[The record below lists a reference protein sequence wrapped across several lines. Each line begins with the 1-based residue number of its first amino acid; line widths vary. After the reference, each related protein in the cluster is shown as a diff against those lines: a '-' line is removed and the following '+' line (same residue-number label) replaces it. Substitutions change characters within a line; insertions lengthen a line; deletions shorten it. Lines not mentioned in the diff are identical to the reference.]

1 MTGGAFLGPRL
12 FWRDMRGGRLLVV
25 WLSLAVATATATG
38 IGIGAQRF
46 GDALYGESSEWLG
59 ADARL
64 RSPEAVPAEWLAQA
78 RRLGLA
84 VSRTLRFSSMLFADG
99 ELKLASVKAVED
111 GYPLRGSLVV
121 GTRPF
126 DAGAATEVLPARG
139 EVWLDS
145 RLFQSLGVDVG
156 DTVEIGEAAFRVGA
170 VLVSEPDPAVGFESF
185 SPRALMRLD
194 DVAATGVVKPGARY
208 RWYTLFAGAPPAREA
223 WRAWV
228 SPRLLAGQRLEEV
241 GSNDSRMGEAVAR
254 AERFLLLAGSLA
266 VLLAGLAIAVAA
278 RHYAATHYD
287 QVAVMKSLGAGA
299 PQVRR
304 IYLGGFAVLYVAG
317 VVSGW
322 ALGYGAQE
330 WAVRAFADFFP
341 VALPAPGWR
350 PFAVGA
356 LTAFAALFA
365 FAWPPL
371 WRLAKVA
378 PLRVLRRDV
387 TGGAGAWLEPV
398 LGAGCAYALLWW
410 YSGDALLAGAL
421 VGVGGAVAAALGALA
436 WWSLGKGGA
445 LGAGAGG
452 RVRLAFASLRRDRLL
467 NSVHVLVFG
476 LAIMLV
482 LLLVLLRAGLLEQW
496 RVQLPANAHTH
507 FLVNIGPGEREHLAR
522 RLSEE
527 QFAPAMLHPVTRA
540 RYLGRAPGEEE
551 SDERPPVDDPP
562 EWSFMLSWSQS
573 APDADELTAGRWFAP
588 GERGVSVAA
597 GFAREHDV
605 RVGDVLRFALAE
617 RELTA
622 PVRSLRE
629 VDWGRLEPDFVFV
642 FSPETLADA
651 PHVYMTSLRIAPS
664 RADAIY
670 RVLAEF
676 PTVSVLAV
684 GQFIARAQSIV
695 RRASVAVETMLGLV
709 AAAGALVLFAG
720 VRYSMAARRRQT
732 ALLRALGAGSR
743 LLQGSLAIEFALLGL
758 LAGVIAALGAEAV
771 GAILQTQVFDLDY
784 RPYPW
789 LWLAGTLLGTAGITA
804 LGLAASRRALR
815 TSPLRA
821 LWE

>member
-1 MTGGAFLGPRL
+1 MTGGALLGPRL
-12 FWRDMRGGRLLVV
+12 FWRDLRGGRLLVA
-25 WLSLAVATATATG
+25 WLSLMVATATATG

-64 RSPEAVPAEWLAQA
+64 RSAEALPDEWLAEA
-78 RRLGLA
+78 RRLGLT
-84 VSRTLRFSSMLFADG
+84 VSRTLRFTSMLFADG
-99 ELKLASVKAVED
+99 ELKLASVKAVDD

-126 DAGAATEVLPARG
+126 AAGTATEAVPARG

-145 RLFQSLGVDVG
+145 RLFQSLGVAVG
-156 DTVEIGEAAFRVGA
+156 DSVDIGEATFRVGA
-170 VLVSEPDPAVGFESF
+170 VLVSEPDPGVGFESF
-185 SPRALMRLD
+185 APRALMRLS
-194 DVAATGVVKPGARY
+194 DVAATDVVRPGARY
-208 RWYTLFAGAPPAREA
+208 RWYVLFAGASSARAA
-223 WRAWV
+223 WREWV

-241 GSNDSRMGEAVAR
+241 GSSDSRIGGAVAR
-254 AERFLLLAGSLA
+254 AESFLLLAGSLA
-266 VLLAGLAIAVAA
+266 VLLAGLAIAVSA
-278 RHYAATHYD
+278 RHYASTHYD
-287 QVAVMKSLGAGA
+287 QVAVLKSMGASA
-299 PQVRR
+299 AQVRR
-304 IYLGGFAVLYVAG
+304 MYLGGFAVLYVAG
-317 VVSGW
+317 VVCGW

-371 WRLAKVA
+371 WRLAKVS
-378 PLRVLRRDV
+378 PMRVLRRDA
-387 TGGAGAWLEPV
+387 GDAAGAWLEPA

-421 VGVGGAVAAALGALA
+421 VGVGGAVAAALGTLA
-436 WWSLGKGGA
+436 WWLLGRGGT

-452 RVRLAFASLRRDRLL
+452 RVRLALASLRRDRLL
-467 NSVHVLVFG
+467 NSAHVLVFG

-482 LLLVLLRAGLLEQW
+482 LLLVLLRGGLLEQW

-507 FLVNIGPGEREHLAR
+507 FLVNISPGEHDQLSR
-522 RLSEE
+522 RLAA
-527 QFAPAMLHPVTRA
+527 QQLAPAALYPVTRA
-540 RYLGRAPGEEE
+540 RYLGRAPGQGVSQGRQAVE
-551 SDERPPVDDPP
+551 PP
-562 EWSFMLSWSQS
+562 EWSFMLSWSQDL
-573 APDADELTAGRWFAP
+573 PDADELTAGRWFAP

-597 GFAREHDV
+597 GFARERDI
-605 RVGDVLRFALAE
+605 RIGDVLRFALAE

-622 PVRSLRE
+622 PVRSLRD
-629 VDWGRLEPDFVFV
+629 VDWGRVEPGFVFV
-642 FSPETLADA
+642 FSPATLRDA
-651 PHVYMTSLRIAPS
+651 PHVYMTSLRVPPT
-664 RADAIY
+664 RDDVLY

-684 GQFIARAQSIV
+684 EQFIARAQSII
-695 RRASVAVETMLGLV
+695 RRASVAIETMLGLV
-709 AAAGALVLFAG
+709 AVAGALVLFAG
-720 VRYSMAARRRQT
+720 VHYSMAARRRQT

-743 LLQGSLAIEFALLGL
+743 LLHGALAVEFALLGL
-758 LAGVIAALGAEAV
+758 LAGVIAALGAEAA
-771 GAILQTQVFDLDY
+771 GAILQTRVFDLDY

-789 LWLAGTLLGTAGITA
+789 LWLAGVLLGAVGITA
-804 LGLAASRRALR
+804 LGLVASRRALR
-815 TSPLRA
+815 ASPLRVLSA
-821 LWE
+821 